1 LAYGVPRKFS
11 GGYVRKRLA
20 NFGNELVF
28 LATVLPLV
36 MLGALGHA
44 LDVLTTWVAISFL
57 GAREG
62 NPMLAWFINSTWSGK
77 WSVLCAMKAVV
88 VGREVN
94 LYLQDKSNEW
104 SRYYYVRSAI
114 FVCVVTWCVV
124 MWNLSVIFRRRHAVR
139 AGR

>member
-1 LAYGVPRKFS
+1 M
-11 GGYVRKRLA
+11 RKRLA